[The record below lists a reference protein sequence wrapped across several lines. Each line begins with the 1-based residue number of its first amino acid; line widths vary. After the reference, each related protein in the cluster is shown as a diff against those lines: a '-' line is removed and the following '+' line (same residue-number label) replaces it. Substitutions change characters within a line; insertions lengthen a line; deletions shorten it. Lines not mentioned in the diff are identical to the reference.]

1 MKENTY
7 KPERELDMKFTK
19 VIRSY
24 MEKTLTE
31 KRNIANN
38 ADLETQAYLNRKKR
52 AENEIQAIIDRAQ
65 KEAREVLD
73 RYGMDMEAR
82 RYGEKEDAS
91 KAIIQFYN
99 QYVRNEKE
107 VNAQRER
114 ESARYKHQ
122 ADIMEQIELDCAL
135 GADKETFM
143 AMLDKATF

>member
-1 MKENTY
+1 
-7 KPERELDMKFTK
+7 MKFTQ

-31 KRNIANN
+31 KRLAATK
-38 ADLETQAYLNRKKR
+38 ADPETQAYLNRKQC
-52 AENEIQAIIDRAQ
+52 AENEIQAIVDEARY
-65 KEAREVLD
+65 KAREVLD
-73 RYGMDMEAR
+73 RYGMDMAVR
-82 RYGEKEDAS
+82 SFGGMEDAIKS
-91 KAIIQFYN
+91 IVPFCN
-99 QYVRNEKE
+99 QYVKNEKE
-107 VNAQRER
+107 AKARSER

>member
-1 MKENTY
+1 
-7 KPERELDMKFTK
+7 MKFTK

-24 MEKTLTE
+24 MEKTLNE
-31 KRNIANN
+31 KRCAANK
-38 ADLETQAYLNRKKR
+38 ADPETQAYLNRKQC
-52 AENEIQAIIDRAQ
+52 AENEIQAIVDRAQ

-73 RYGMDMEAR
+73 RYGMDMTVR
-82 RYGEKEDAS
+82 SFGSREDAVKS
-91 KAIIQFYN
+91 IISFHN
-99 QYVRNEKE
+99 QYVKSEKE
-107 VNAQRER
+107 FKAQSER

>member
-1 MKENTY
+1 
-7 KPERELDMKFTK
+7 MKFTK
-19 VIRSY
+19 VIRNY
-24 MEKTLTE
+24 MEKILTE
-31 KRNIANN
+31 KRCAANK
-38 ADLETQAYLNRKKR
+38 ADPETQAYLNRKKC
-52 AENEIQAIIDRAQ
+52 AENEIQAVIDRAQ

-99 QYVRNEKE
+99 QYVRDEKE

-143 AMLDKATF
+143 AMLDKVTF

>member
-1 MKENTY
+1 
-7 KPERELDMKFTK
+7 MKFTK

-24 MEKTLTE
+24 MEKTLNE

-38 ADLETQAYLNRKKR
+38 ADLETQAYLNRKKC

-143 AMLDKATF
+143 TMLDKATF